1 MVVIDLQEALMAV
14 FKKELKG
21 EKAHFVFEKEK
32 GKELL
37 DTKFVNFS
45 ILFKYKEEKDFYD
58 EQGNLH
64 KLNFIRKYYQINKFE
79 LIAEKQIGYESLN
92 KDVENKKIDQEK
104 NKKLTKKYQKIML
117 SKFGAKY
124 AQELKLYAER
134 KMFDYECE
142 IDLRIAK
149 KASGLYNDEQ
159 VSEESIAKLFKNK
172 RFWQKCYFDAKDY
185 LIGREK

>member
-1 MVVIDLQEALMAV
+1 MVIIDLQEALMAV

-45 ILFKYKEEKDFYD
+45 FLLSDF
-58 EQGNLH
+58 N
-64 KLNFIRKYYQINKFE
+64 KLNIIRKYYKINKFE
-79 LIAEKQIGYESLN
+79 LIEEKRNESLFN
-92 KDVENKKIDQEK
+92 VENKKNDQDK

-159 VSEESIAKLFKNK
+159 VSEESIARLFKNK